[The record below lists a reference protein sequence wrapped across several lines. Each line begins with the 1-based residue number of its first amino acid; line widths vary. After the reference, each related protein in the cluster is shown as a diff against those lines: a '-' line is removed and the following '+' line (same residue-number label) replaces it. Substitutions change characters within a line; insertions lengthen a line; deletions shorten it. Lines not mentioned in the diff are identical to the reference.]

1 MTDNFIGER
10 FSQLREARNVSARKM
25 SLDLGHSTS
34 YTVSYTHLTLP
45 TNSLV

>member
-25 SLDLGHSTS
+25 SLDL
-34 YTVSYTHLTLP
+34 
-45 TNSLV
+45 SLIHI